1 MIEQRFDFENLKGRL
16 YTAVLS
22 DVLDS
27 MGYRNQAMLPFVRPL
42 SEEWTMFGRA
52 RTGYFMNT
60 FSVAPGENPYEH
72 EIALI
77 DDLKPDDVVVLG
89 CDGPTTRIAPWGE
102 LLSTASQYRG
112 AVGCVTDGLVRD
124 IRYIRKLNFPVFHGG
139 IGPLDSQGRGKMMNY
154 DLPIQCAGV
163 MVRPN
168 DLVFGDAD
176 GVIVIP
182 IEVAAQVIE
191 QSLQKV
197 ESENHTR
204 QELARGLLLQDVY
217 KKYGVL

>member
-1 MIEQRFDFENLKGRL
+1 MKKHTFDFETLKKQL

-27 MGYRNQAMLPFVRPL
+27 MGYRNQAMLPFIRPL
-42 SEEWTMFGRA
+42 SEESVIFGSA

-60 FSVAPGENPYEH
+60 FSVAPEENPYEH
-72 EIALI
+72 EITLI

-89 CDGPTTRIAPWGE
+89 CEGPTTRIAPWGE

-112 AVGCVTDGLVRD
+112 ATGCVTDGLVRD

-154 DLPIQCAGV
+154 DLPIECAGV
-163 MVRPN
+163 KVRRH

-182 IEVAAQVIE
+182 IEIAAEVIKKALE
-191 QSLQKV
+191 KV

-204 QELARGLLLQDVY
+204 GELANGLLLQDVY
-217 KKYGVL
+217 EKYGVL